1 MKILYVSQL
10 KNHFV
15 TNFTVNNLF
24 ILLLFIFIIFLFL
37 FDLIDRHLEKR
48 SIHPST
54 SFQIILN
61 YIVVANQLK
70 VHLDQVF
77 ILFILVSMCI
87 DLLFILVYLTLFNKV
102 NFIFIISWVCVC
114 KTLQ

>member
-1 MKILYVSQL
+1 M
-10 KNHFV
+10 
-15 TNFTVNNLF
+15 NNLF
-24 ILLLFIFIIFLFL
+24 ILLLFIFIIFL

-70 VHLDQVF
+70 VHFDQVF
-77 ILFILVSMCI
+77 I
-87 DLLFILVYLTLFNKV
+87 LFILVYLTLFNKV
-102 NFIFIISWVCVC
+102 NFIFIISWICVV
-114 KTLQ
+114 

>member
-1 MKILYVSQL
+1 M
-10 KNHFV
+10 
-15 TNFTVNNLF
+15 NNLF

-87 DLLFILVYLTLFNKV
+87 DSFIHSSLFNLV
-102 NFIFIISWVCVC
+102 
-114 KTLQ
+114 

>member
-1 MKILYVSQL
+1 M
-10 KNHFV
+10 
-15 TNFTVNNLF
+15 NNLF
-24 ILLLFIFIIFLFL
+24 ILLLFIFIIFL

-77 ILFILVSMCI
+77 ILFILV
-87 DLLFILVYLTLFNKV
+87 YLTLFNKV
-102 NFIFIISWVCVC
+102 NFIFIISWICVV
-114 KTLQ
+114 

>member
-1 MKILYVSQL
+1 M
-10 KNHFV
+10 
-15 TNFTVNNLF
+15 NNLF

-77 ILFILVSMCI
+77 ILFILVSVYRP
-87 DLLFILVYLTLFNKV
+87 LLFILVYLTLFNKV
-102 NFIFIISWVCVC
+102 NFIFIISWICVV
-114 KTLQ
+114 

>member
-1 MKILYVSQL
+1 M
-10 KNHFV
+10 
-15 TNFTVNNLF
+15 NNLF
-24 ILLLFIFIIFLFL
+24 ILLLFIFIIFLF
-37 FDLIDRHLEKR
+37 DLIDRHLKKR

-87 DLLFILVYLTLFNKV
+87 DLFYSF
-102 NFIFIISWVCVC
+102 
-114 KTLQ
+114 

>member
-1 MKILYVSQL
+1 
-10 KNHFV
+10 KNHFI

-24 ILLLFIFIIFLFL
+24 ILLLFICIIFL

-70 VHLDQVF
+70 VHFDQVF

-87 DLLFILVYLTLFNKV
+87 DLFYSF
-102 NFIFIISWVCVC
+102 
-114 KTLQ
+114 